1 MLFKYKGFDKTGKRV
16 KGTINANSTDEAG
29 NKLRTQNIYY
39 ESLKPAKEFSLESLS
54 KRQMSG
60 ELLATFSKELSSY
73 LNSGMTILTA
83 IKLLENQHEGEKNI
97 SLF

>member
-39 ESLKPAKEFSLESLS
+39 ESLIPTKEFSLESL
-54 KRQMSG
+54 
-60 ELLATFSKELSSY
+60 
-73 LNSGMTILTA
+73 
-83 IKLLENQHEGEKNI
+83 
-97 SLF
+97 